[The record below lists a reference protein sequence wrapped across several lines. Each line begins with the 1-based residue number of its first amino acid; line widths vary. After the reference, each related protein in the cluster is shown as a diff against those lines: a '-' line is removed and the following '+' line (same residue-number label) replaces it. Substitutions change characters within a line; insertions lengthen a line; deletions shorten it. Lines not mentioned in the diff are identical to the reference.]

1 MINPEEILE
10 TAQKAG
16 AEEAEVY
23 QLISRSHPVYFEANR
38 LKQLETI
45 ESEAI
50 ALRVWHDR
58 APGVTVAY
66 GDVDSEK
73 MVQRALA
80 LCALNPPETIEL
92 AADHQQVYSTQ
103 GHSVAQDHLIATGQ
117 SAIAQLSNFNSSVIC
132 SGELDCE
139 QHTTRLLNSRGTD
152 CQYTDISL
160 SAFFQVEWV
169 RGEDFLGIADGIESA
184 DTLDLQAVQ
193 QRIAQGMRWAQ
204 ATVPAP
210 QGQVPI
216 IFTPKSAPLFWE
228 TVIAA
233 LNGKRIWEGSSPWS
247 DRATQQVLSEQITLW
262 QDPTRNPERCPF
274 DDEGTPTQQLTL
286 IQAGRFE
293 QFYRDRAIGRL
304 LGTGSTGNG
313 FRPSLGRYPT
323 PSLINLIVA
332 PGKGSLDDLIAQL
345 DNGLVIDQLL
355 GGDADLSGDFSA
367 NIELGYRVEK
377 GKITGRVKDTMV
389 AGNIYTALNH
399 LITLGEDVQ
408 MNESYVT
415 PSVMVDQ
422 LSVVS

>member
-23 QLISRSHPVYFEANR
+23 QVISRSHPVYFEANR

-45 ESEAI
+45 ESEGI
-50 ALRVWHDR
+50 ALRVWRDH

-66 GDVDSEK
+66 GDVDPEQL
-73 MVQRALA
+73 VQRALA
-80 LCALNPPETIEL
+80 LCALNPSETIEL
-92 AADHQQVYSTQ
+92 TANHQQVYPTQ
-103 GHSVAQDHLIATGQ
+103 GHSVAQDRLIATGQ
-117 SAIAQLSNFNSSVIC
+117 SAIAQLSDFNASVIC
-132 SGELDCE
+132 SGELDCA
-139 QHTTRLLNSRGTD
+139 QQTTRLLNSRGTD

-169 RGEDFLGIADGIESA
+169 RGEDFLGIADGLESS
-184 DTLDLQAVQ
+184 DTLDLQPVQ
-193 QRIAQGMRWAQ
+193 QRIAQGMNWAQ

-210 QGQVPI
+210 QRQVPI

-247 DRATQQVLSEQITLW
+247 DRATQQVISDQITLW

-274 DDEGTPTQQLTL
+274 DDEGTQTQQLTL
-286 IQAGRFE
+286 IEKGQLKE
-293 QFYRDRAIGRL
+293 FYRDRAIGRL

-323 PSLINLIVA
+323 PSLINLMVA

-345 DNGLVIDQLL
+345 DDGLVIDQLL

-367 NIELGYRVEK
+367 NIELGYRVEN

-415 PSVMVDQ
+415 PSLVVES
-422 LSVVS
+422 LSAVS

>member
-23 QLISRSHPVYFEANR
+23 QMISCSHPVYFEANR

-45 ESEAI
+45 ESEGI
-50 ALRVWHDR
+50 ALRLWRDR

-66 GDVDSEK
+66 GEVDPEQL
-73 MVQRALA
+73 VERALA
-80 LCALNPPETIEL
+80 LCPLNPPETIEL
-92 AADHQQVYSTQ
+92 TADHHQVYPTQ
-103 GHSVAQDHLIATGQ
+103 GQAVSQNQLIATGQ
-117 SAIAQLSNFNSSVIC
+117 SAIAQLSDFNSSVIC
-132 SGELDCE
+132 SGELDCD

-169 RGEDFLGIADGIESA
+169 RGEDFLGIADGIEAS
-184 DTLDLQAVQ
+184 DTLDLKAVQ
-193 QRIAQGMRWAQ
+193 QRITQGMRWAQ

-233 LNGKRIWEGSSPWS
+233 LNGKRIWEGSSPWT

-274 DDEGTPTQQLTL
+274 DDEGTRTQHLTL
-286 IQAGRFE
+286 IEKGQLKE
-293 QFYRDRAIGRL
+293 FYRDRAIGRS

-323 PSLINLIVA
+323 PSVINLMVA
-332 PGKGSLDDLIAQL
+332 PGTESLDDLIAQL
-345 DNGLVIDQLL
+345 DDGLVIDQLL

-408 MNESYVT
+408 INESYVT
-415 PSVMVDQ
+415 PSLMVDH